1 MCGGGSQHAHH
12 TDRTR
17 TQTHGSTQT
26 CRGIQTDSHNTTQ
39 RDTER
44 EGGRHTHT
52 DTHPHAH
59 THTRT
64 RTRAHAHTHT
74 HMIRA
79 HGEGGGEGGNHLQQS
94 RATPRSLLFAAN
106 SQSPDGSQRTST
118 QQVSAARPSRSLN
131 VSLPSADPKVQTEG
145 ETRGIVQFG
154 RWERVPN
161 TPVLVRAALCCKH
174 KNEKKKKSE
183 KQPEKPKNKRTKQD
197 KKSPAQTL
205 H

>member
-1 MCGGGSQHAHH
+1 MWGGVSARTSHGQDTHTNTRKHTNMQRH
-12 TDRTR
+12 TDR
-17 TQTHGSTQT
+17 QPQ
-26 CRGIQTDSHNTTQ
+26 HNT
-39 RDTER
+39 ER
-44 EGGRHTHT
+44 HRKRGRQTHTHT

-59 THTRT
+59 PHTRT

-183 KQPEKPKNKRTKQD
+183 KQTEKPKNKRTKQD